1 MGWEPMFHVGS
12 CVSGAIGG
20 DKKGELTVLS
30 LEIDVE
36 TVP

>member
-1 MGWEPMFHVGS
+1 MVRKGS
-12 CVSGAIGG
+12 CVSRAMENHE
-20 DKKGELTVLS
+20 KGELTVLS